1 MEGKINLT
9 HSVTPISRLSAAPR
23 EGDLELSKQVFVYLK
38 KYIKHGYDINT
49 QPLTINME
57 YEKVELKMDFGN
69 QYSYFKEEKY
79 DRFPKHIFG
88 ELDLNIFVDAYNV
101 NEKLKGISI
110 KWLFSVVGSTPTKWF
125 FKETDI
131 SADIYLWG

>member
-1 MEGKINLT
+1 
-9 HSVTPISRLSAAPR
+9 
-23 EGDLELSKQVFVYLK
+23 
-38 KYIKHGYDINT
+38 
-49 QPLTINME
+49 ME

-69 QYSYFKEEKY
+69 QYSYFKEEIY

-88 ELDLNIFVDAYNV
+88 ELYLNIFVDAYNV

-125 FKETDI
+125 FKGTDI